1 MYEVNFESPYLLNG
15 RQQPIRRTIRHA
27 WITFSSQAAVDE
39 LMRVHRATPITVDG
53 AQVSINRVKQAK
65 TIEDRLIFQHE
76 TLDQI
81 SDDGIA
87 GWVQQYG
94 KAVSVER
101 EHILS

>member
-1 MYEVNFESPYLLNG
+1 
-15 RQQPIRRTIRHA
+15 
-27 WITFSSQAAVDE
+27 
-39 LMRVHRATPITVDG
+39 MRVHRATPITVDG